1 MTSVASLVS
10 AFEHATSSPVVL
22 RPGCKV
28 NVNLA
33 IVGVHE
39 DGYHELDSLFVP
51 MSSPCD
57 TLTITRNTQPGL
69 KIVCPIPE
77 LAGTG
82 NILHGAHAAW
92 SGRVGYTPPLVIHL
106 EKNIPMGG
114 GLGGGSSDAAALLL
128 WLNQVAGRQGLAR
141 DQLVA
146 LARELGADVPFFLV
160 NRPCRAR
167 GRGERLDP
175 VDLDLSA
182 YHGVIICPRV
192 HVATSWAYQAWD
204 KQFGPG
210 IREKKSSRILTMY
223 NRAVR
228 NPSSRRHLVLFND
241 FESVVFPVHPL
252 LYRLKLAVMAMG
264 ACGCVMSGSGA
275 SLVAFFQREQDREKA
290 CTYLRARSISVH
302 T

>member
-1 MTSVASLVS
+1 MSLAR

-33 IVGVHE
+33 IKGVHQ

-57 TLTITRNTQPGL
+57 TLTITRNSNPGL
-69 KIVCPIPE
+69 KIVCSIPE

-82 NILHGAHAAW
+82 NILHATHAAW
-92 SGRVGYTPPLVIHL
+92 SGRVGYTPGLVLYL

-114 GLGGGSSDAAALLL
+114 GLGGGSSDAAALLQ
-128 WLNQVAGRQGLAR
+128 WLNQTAGKHGLGREELAG
-141 DQLVA
+141 

-160 NRPCRAR
+160 NHPCRAR
-167 GRGERLDP
+167 GRGDRLEP
-175 VDLDLSA
+175 VDIDLAA
-182 YHGVIICPRV
+182 YHGLIICPQV
-192 HVATSWAYQAWD
+192 HVATAWAYKAWD
-204 KQFGPG
+204 ERWASGH
-210 IREKKSSRILTMY
+210 REKKSSRILTMY
-223 NRAVR
+223 SRADR
-228 NPSSRRHLVLFND
+228 NPSSRRHLVLYND
-241 FESVVFPVHPL
+241 FESVVFPAHPS
-252 LYRLKLAVMAMG
+252 LYRLKLAVIAMG

-275 SLVAFFQREQDREKA
+275 SLVAFFQREQDRERV
-290 CTYLRARSISVH
+290 CTYLRARSVSVF

>member
-1 MTSVASLVS
+1 MTRVTSLVS
-10 AFEHATSSPVVL
+10 AFEQATSSPVVL

-33 IVGVHE
+33 IKGVHE

-57 TLTITRNTQPGL
+57 TLIITANPDPGL
-69 KIVCPIPE
+69 KILCSIPE
-77 LAGTG
+77 LAGSK
-82 NILHGAHAAW
+82 NILHAAHAAW
-92 SGRVGYTPPLVIHL
+92 SRHVGYTPSLVVQL
-106 EKNIPMGG
+106 EKHIPMGG

-128 WLNQVAGRQGLAR
+128 WLNEVAGRQGLSRDRLMGLAR
-141 DQLVA
+141 D
-146 LARELGADVPFFLV
+146 LGADVPFFLV

-175 VDLDLSA
+175 VDLDLGA
-182 YHGVIICPRV
+182 YHGLIICPQV
-192 HVATSWAYQAWD
+192 HVATAWAYAAWD
-204 KQFGPG
+204 QRFKST
-210 IREKKSSRILTMY
+210 IREKKSSRFLTMY
-223 NRAVR
+223 TRAVR

-252 LYRLKLAVMAMG
+252 LYRLKLAMMAMG

-275 SLVAFFQREQDREKA
+275 SLVALFQREQDRERA
-290 CTYLRARSISVH
+290 CAYLRARSISFH